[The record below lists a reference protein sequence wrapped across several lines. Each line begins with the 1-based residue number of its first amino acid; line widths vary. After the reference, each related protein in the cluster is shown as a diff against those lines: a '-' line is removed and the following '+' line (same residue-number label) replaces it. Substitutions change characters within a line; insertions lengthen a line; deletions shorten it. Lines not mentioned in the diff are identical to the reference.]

1 MSQVRNNRAM
11 GAKGMKITV
20 IGAVLAVA
28 AMIAVLMLLNMILD
42 QKRSG
47 SSSDGPDPQ

>member
-1 MSQVRNNRAM
+1 MSEVRSNRGM

-28 AMIAVLMLLNMILD
+28 AIVAILMLLNMILD

-47 SSSDGPDPQ
+47 SDGLEPQ

>member
-1 MSQVRNNRAM
+1 M
-11 GAKGMKITV
+11 GAAGMKITV

-28 AMIAVLMLLNMILD
+28 AIVAILMLLNIILD

-47 SSSDGPDPQ
+47 SSSDGLDPQ

>member
-1 MSQVRNNRAM
+1 
-11 GAKGMKITV
+11 MKITV

-28 AMIAVLMLLNMILD
+28 AIIAVLMLLNIILD
-42 QKRSG
+42 QKCSG

>member
-1 MSQVRNNRAM
+1 MSQVRNDRGM
-11 GAKGMKITV
+11 GATAMKMTV
-20 IGAVLAVA
+20 IGAVFAVA
-28 AMIAVLMLLNMILD
+28 AIVAVLLLLNIILD

>member
-1 MSQVRNNRAM
+1 MSQVRNNRGM

-28 AMIAVLMLLNMILD
+28 AMIAALMLLNIILD
-42 QKRSG
+42 QKRNG

>member
-1 MSQVRNNRAM
+1 
-11 GAKGMKITV
+11 MKITV

-28 AMIAVLMLLNMILD
+28 VIVAVLILLNVILE

-47 SSSDGPDPQ
+47 SSSDGLDPQ